1 MYFVICQ
8 KPSITFG
15 TRVYYFKLHT
25 YGVTGNLFKWF
36 DSYLV
41 NRKQRVLHRNSMS
54 TPKLVYAGVP
64 QGSVLRPLLFLI
76 YVNDIANSMLTSC
89 RLFADDNS
97 LQHAAFNLHDIECNL
112 NQDLESLES

>member
-8 KPSITFG
+8 KLSITFG
-15 TRVYYFKLHT
+15 TRVYYFKLHK

-41 NRKQRVLHRNSMS
+41 NRKQRILHRYSIS
-54 TPKLVYAGVP
+54 TPKLVYAGVL
-64 QGSVLRPLLFLI
+64 QGSVLGPLLFLI

-89 RLFADDNS
+89 RLFADDNG
-97 LQHAAFNLHDIECNL
+97 L
-112 NQDLESLES
+112 